1 MNYEQAVNYLK
12 SSGMSEEQIAAVV
25 NGIGSDIIDAII
37 DLLTVLK
44 EKTQNV

>member
-1 MNYEQAVNYLK
+1 MNYEQAKNYLK

-25 NGIGSDIIDAII
+25 NGISSDIIDAII

-44 EKTQNV
+44 EKTNV